1 MRRIEWPLH
10 LVIRTV
16 VGVVAAGVLA
26 VAGVVVWNWWQE
38 SRATCHEDVVRRGPH
53 DECVGVTAGDHVFAT
68 HLEDV
73 QKLIAKEKARV
84 EAVSEEHPSVAL
96 GDVTTF

>member
-26 VAGVVVWNWWQE
+26 VAGVVAWNWWQE

-53 DECVGVTAGDHVFAT
+53 DECVGVTAA
-68 HLEDV
+68 
-73 QKLIAKEKARV
+73 
-84 EAVSEEHPSVAL
+84 
-96 GDVTTF
+96 